1 MMEVDGVKFRIHLCN
16 YYLWIMNN
24 EQIYSIVGQGLD
36 IATQKGVFNLSD
48 AKVIADALIELKKVL
63 TIQEPIIEDD
73 K

>member
-1 MMEVDGVKFRIHLCN
+1 MT
-16 YYLWIMNN
+16 N
-24 EQIYSIVGQGLD
+24 EQIFGILGQGLD

-63 TIQEPIIEDD
+63 DIQEPIKEDD